1 LTLLTKL
8 DYKKNQR
15 VSMCRHSLSNYDR
28 EVCMKAFFCRLISQ
42 LLILSLATLPFA
54 ANAGMVGTDAVISSA
69 QAQADREKVLDFMA
83 RAEVQKQFQAL
94 GLNPDTAKERVN
106 ALTSEEAQQI
116 AGKIDSLPAG
126 AYSGWE
132 IVGILAVAFVIIW
145 VLWK

>member
-1 LTLLTKL
+1 
-8 DYKKNQR
+8 
-15 VSMCRHSLSNYDR
+15 
-28 EVCMKAFFCRLISQ
+28 MKAFFCRIISQ

-54 ANAGMVGTDAVISSA
+54 ANAGMVGTDTVISSA